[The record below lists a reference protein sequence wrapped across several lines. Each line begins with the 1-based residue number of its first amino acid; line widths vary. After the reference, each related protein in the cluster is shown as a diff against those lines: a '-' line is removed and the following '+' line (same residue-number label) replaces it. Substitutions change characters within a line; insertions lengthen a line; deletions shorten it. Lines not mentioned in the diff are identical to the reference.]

1 MMTPADQYFW
11 ANWSDLSRP
20 VWGQLTWDWD
30 DNNNNSNGSQAPVIQ
45 MANKCTHEYQH
56 THTWTWKLTQGCSS
70 RNGWIV
76 HWLGNKW

>member
-30 DNNNNSNGSQAPVIQ
+30 GNNNNSNGSQAPVIQ

-56 THTWTWKLTQGCSS
+56 THMDMEVDPGMLIQKWLDSS
-70 RNGWIV
+70 LAGQ
-76 HWLGNKW
+76 